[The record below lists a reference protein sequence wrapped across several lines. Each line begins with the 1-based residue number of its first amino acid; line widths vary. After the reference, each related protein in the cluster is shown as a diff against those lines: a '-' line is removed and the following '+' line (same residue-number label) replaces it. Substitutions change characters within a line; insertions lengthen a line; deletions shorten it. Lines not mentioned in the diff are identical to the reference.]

1 MLERFTNQSRQVV
14 VLAQEE
20 ARAFNHN
27 YIGTEHILLGLVREG
42 KGTGARALKSLDVTL
57 DAARQKLEE
66 IVGRGKKGQPSGH
79 IPFTPPAKK
88 LLEISLSEALK
99 LGDDYIGTGHIL
111 LGMMRQGDSV
121 GVQMLVALGTD
132 LNVLRERVIQELVDY
147 PEQGQDVQDPLSRM
161 RLRVRPR
168 QREEIQGLL
177 DTIDERLNA
186 VERHLGISRPR
197 PDELRSLD
205 ERIAEVR
212 RDKEA
217 AVEIQDFDRA
227 AALRDTERQLLAERA
242 RAEREAEAGTGEGA
256 KGSAGSQ
263 TRTGAGAETS
273 TGEILESGEETEASE
288 VPETGEGAEGAD
300 ELTRLRARLA
310 RLEAQLREH
319 NIEPAEP
326 QDPPA
331 AAG

>member
-1 MLERFTNQSRQVV
+1 MFERFTNQSRRVV
-14 VLAQEE
+14 VLAQDE

-42 KGTGARALKSLDVTL
+42 KGTAARALKSLDVTL

-66 IVGRGKKGQPSGH
+66 IVGRGQKGQPSGH
-79 IPFTPPAKK
+79 IPFTRRAKK
-88 LLEISLSEALK
+88 VLELSLREAQQ
-99 LGDDYIGTGHIL
+99 LGDDSIATGHIL

-121 GVQMLVALGTD
+121 GVQMLVSLGTD
-132 LNVLRERVIQELVDY
+132 LNLVRERVTRELADG
-147 PEQGQDVQDPLSRM
+147 PEQGQDVPD
-161 RLRVRPR
+161 RLVQARLQVRPR
-168 QREEIQGLL
+168 RRDEIKGLL
-177 DTIDERLNA
+177 DTIDERLSA
-186 VERHLGISRPR
+186 IEQQLGITRAV

-217 AVEIQDFDRA
+217 AIEVQDFDRA

-242 RAEREAEAGTGEGA
+242 RVEREAEAG
-256 KGSAGSQ
+256 GS
-263 TRTGAGAETS
+263 
-273 TGEILESGEETEASE
+273 
-288 VPETGEGAEGAD
+288 EGAD
-300 ELTRLRARLA
+300 EGKGS
-310 RLEAQLREH
+310 
-319 NIEPAEP
+319 AEP